1 MSTPCSKDTEIEL
14 IKNNSKY
21 MTDKIDGIS
30 DKLDKLID
38 QIETKY
44 AGKWVEKVLV
54 WVWITIWTPIIW
66 ALVYLVI
73 KK

>member
-1 MSTPCSKDTEIEL
+1 MSTPCTKDTEIEL

-44 AGKWVEKVLV
+44 AGKWVEKVL
-54 WVWITIWTPIIW
+54 IFIWSIVGGSLIS
-66 ALVYLVI
+66 AIMYLVI
-73 KK
+73 KQ